1 MLSLNERVD
10 LINFVGSGKGCRELA
25 FKRIQ
30 NRKSQASDIFKCK
43 AEILVKFESN
53 ILEVLNG
60 F

>member
-1 MLSLNERVD
+1 MPWIGL
-10 LINFVGSGKGCRELA
+10 
-25 FKRIQ
+25 RIQ

-43 AEILVKFESN
+43 AEIFVKFESN